1 VWSGHDPIEN
11 RKSTELYSVAEL
23 RGGGCCSERQTSGNT
38 RRERNIDK
46 HRR

>member
-23 RGGGCCSERQTSGNT
+23 RGGCCSERQTSGNT